1 MTVAGQSRRVLSLA
15 VFWLATTGSTMAFV
29 GCYGHN
35 CDGGQTFFGANPGEG
50 RLLDA
55 DTWETTPVNG
65 PWLPFPKQQTYF
77 FDLRDLGTD
86 RTPDLVVPY
95 ISAQANP
102 LAEGGNYTIG
112 AGNLA
117 EISGADLGRVA
128 VHNGTCADYYIRVV
142 VQASP
147 RAPSQGSSGAASTQ
161 DVGAALPQADVG
173 DANQDP
179 RTTP

>member
-1 MTVAGQSRRVLSLA
+1 MKLSSSVERVSSLA
-15 VFWLATTGSTMAFV
+15 AFWLAVTGGTLAFV

-35 CDGGQTFFGANPGEG
+35 CDGSQTFFGSNPGEG

-147 RAPSQGSSGAASTQ
+147 RPGSAATTGAAE
-161 DVGAALPQADVG
+161 VGDAGLPQADV
-173 DANQDP
+173 DAAN
-179 RTTP
+179 